1 MKIKIT
7 KASKYLAQGQVV
19 ECPKSI
25 GLRFIA
31 LGKAVEYKD
40 NQDELEGS
48 GSTQATVLVPEQ
60 AEPQTKKETKRSIV
74 EALAM
79 EEEAADINFDPSPT
93 PRRKRKPRKPRS
105 N

>member
-19 ECPKSI
+19 ECPKSV

-40 NQDELEGS
+40 EDKDKGNDNGNDNLQDELDR
-48 GSTQATVLVPEQ
+48 STQSLVQ
-60 AEPQTKKETKRSIV
+60 TAESSQTEVVNLDS
-74 EALAM
+74 
-79 EEEAADINFDPSPT
+79 PPT

>member
-31 LGKAVEYKD
+31 LGKAVEYKEND
-40 NQDELEGS
+40 NDNLQQDELDRS
-48 GSTQATVLVPEQ
+48 MQTLVQ
-60 AEPQTKKETKRSIV
+60 TAEISQNEV
-74 EALAM
+74 VNL
-79 EEEAADINFDPSPT
+79 DSPPT
-93 PRRKRKPRKPRS
+93 TRRKRKPRKPRS